1 MTLGVGIALGTPL
14 AHGVSQR
21 TLRWL
26 VAVAMLVAAIVM
38 AGRLTHLF

>member
-26 VAVAMLVAAIVM
+26 VAVAMLVAAVVM
-38 AGRLTHLF
+38 IGRLARLF